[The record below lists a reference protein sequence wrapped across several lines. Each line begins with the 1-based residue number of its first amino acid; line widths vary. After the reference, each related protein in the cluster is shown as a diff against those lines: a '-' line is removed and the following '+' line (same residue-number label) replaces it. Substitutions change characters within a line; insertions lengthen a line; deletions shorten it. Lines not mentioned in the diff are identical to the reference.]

1 MPKFCGLPKKL
12 EYPKV
17 TFRVLVF
24 RPFIEEVLI
33 GRVKSSTKEGL
44 TLNLGFFDDIFLPA
58 SHLQHPCRFDESDQG
73 TYLNNYVVII
83 YSYLIFM
90 SVEKF
95 NTNIQR

>member
-1 MPKFCGLPKKL
+1 MLNNVKANRDILPKFYGLPRKL
-12 EYPKV
+12 EYFKV

-73 TYLNNYVVII
+73 NYIVC
-83 YSYLIFM
+83 
-90 SVEKF
+90 
-95 NTNIQR
+95 N

>member
-1 MPKFCGLPKKL
+1 M
-12 EYPKV
+12 
-17 TFRVLVF
+17 VF

-73 TYLNNYVVII
+73 TYVVII
-83 YSYLIFM
+83 YLLFLFNFFS
-90 SVEKF
+90 EF
-95 NTNIQR
+95 NTYLFVDVHCATEHLS